1 MSPRREP
8 SDFVRPV
15 HPHAWLWEPLL
26 ADPGFQLRRMFG
38 GQSVY
43 LDGRLMLHFA
53 ARSEPWRGV
62 LVCTEREQQ
71 PALRADFPVLSP
83 HPVLPKWLYLPESED
98 AFERVATAL
107 VELVRRRD
115 PRIGV
120 WPPQKKKRPARPHG
134 LSGHP

>member
-1 MSPRREP
+1 
-8 SDFVRPV
+8 
-15 HPHAWLWEPLL
+15 
-26 ADPGFQLRRMFG
+26 
-38 GQSVY
+38 
-43 LDGRLMLHFA
+43 MLHFA